1 MNRER
6 AKGQYGVSPYFLSK
20 LVAELPISAL
30 FPLGFGCLLY
40 PMAGLH
46 KGFNRWV
53 ADFENGFQAPFYRL
67 EHGRSS

>member
-46 KGFNRWV
+46 AGVSRCGLNNCTRNEKRKSWILLLS
-53 ADFENGFQAPFYRL
+53 Y
-67 EHGRSS
+67 

>member
-1 MNRER
+1 MFQLLVSLSPDAFPRERDIVNRER

-30 FPLGFGCLLY
+30 FPIGFGCLLY

-46 KGFNRWV
+46 KGYKR
-53 ADFENGFQAPFYRL
+53 
-67 EHGRSS
+67 